1 MGQADTVYAR
11 LSQRLRAVAGLA
23 RPCRVLADI
32 GTDHAYLPIYLVG
45 SGIAERAIAMDL
57 RTGPLEQAEKN
68 IAALCEDPMRVQ
80 TRLSDGLK
88 ELKEDEAD
96 AIVIAGMGGAL
107 TVRILQADMETA
119 QRARFLILQPQSE
132 LPMVR
137 AFLWQHGWFTEDEN
151 MILEDGKFYP
161 MMRIVFD
168 RQRAQEQ
175 MQMSGEGGLHY
186 GPVLIR
192 ERNPVLYS
200 FLQFEKHTKQKILS
214 SLQSADGDKAK
225 SRQEELKAALER
237 NEEIC
242 RLFQNTAV
250 TTENREGDD
259 ADKRINSAD
268 H

>member
-1 MGQADTVYAR
+1 
-11 LSQRLRAVAGLA
+11 
-23 RPCRVLADI
+23 
-32 GTDHAYLPIYLVG
+32 
-45 SGIAERAIAMDL
+45 
-57 RTGPLEQAEKN
+57 
-68 IAALCEDPMRVQ
+68 
-80 TRLSDGLK
+80 
-88 ELKEDEAD
+88 
-96 AIVIAGMGGAL
+96 
-107 TVRILQADMETA
+107 
-119 QRARFLILQPQSE
+119 
-132 LPMVR
+132 
-137 AFLWQHGWFTEDEN
+137 
-151 MILEDGKFYP
+151 
-161 MMRIVFD
+161 
-168 RQRAQEQ
+168 
-175 MQMSGEGGLHY
+175 MSGEGGLHY